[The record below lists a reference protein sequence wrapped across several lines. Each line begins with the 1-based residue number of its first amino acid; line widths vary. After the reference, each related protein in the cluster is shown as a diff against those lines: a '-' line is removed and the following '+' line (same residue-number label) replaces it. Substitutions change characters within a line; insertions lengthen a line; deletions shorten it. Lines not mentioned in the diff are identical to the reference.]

1 MSKPADPL
9 RQLARLARVA
19 EPGGRNIGSHLKR
32 HAAALAQALDVPE
45 LDLLAAAR
53 EPDEILAPKV
63 QASLR
68 GLQDAQRAARSG
80 QDTARAIESARR
92 LEARARWEGGAVLLD
107 PALVLGALLADQQR
121 PHLLFALHD
130 GTAVAVLRRDL
141 AACARVVGRRCDLTT
156 FVDAAGLH
164 LRWSAGRGG
173 LNWYPRP
180 LTPTERE
187 QALRVDLPGPQL
199 PMAPA
204 RAKARPRSWTWDVMA
219 DLALAT

>member
-19 EPGGRNIGSHLKR
+19 DPGGRNIGPYLKQ
-32 HAAALAQALDVPE
+32 HAAALARALDVPE

-63 QASLR
+63 QLALR
-68 GLQDAQRAARSG
+68 RLQDARHAARSG
-80 QDTARAIESARR
+80 QDTARVVESARQ
-92 LEARARWEGGAVLLD
+92 LELRAQWQAGAVLLE
-107 PALVLGALLADQQR
+107 PALLLGDLLADQQR
-121 PHLLFALHD
+121 AHVLFALHD
-130 GTAVAVLRRDL
+130 GTAVAVQRRDL
-141 AACARVVGRRCDLTT
+141 AACARVVGRRGDLTT

-164 LRWSAGRGG
+164 LRWSGGRGG

-180 LTPTERE
+180 LTAPERE
-187 QALRVDLPGPQL
+187 RALLLELPGPQL

-219 DLALAT
+219 DLGLAT